1 MTEPET
7 GHLIGALANTGE
19 PVMTNTVVHL
29 EAALEDSLPFIYE
42 LWMSLDATFKL
53 SREDLL

>member
-1 MTEPET
+1 
-7 GHLIGALANTGE
+7 
-19 PVMTNTVVHL
+19 MTNTIFHL

-42 LWMSLDATFKL
+42 LWMALDEVFTA

>member
-1 MTEPET
+1 MTTITP
-7 GHLIGALANTGE
+7 
-19 PVMTNTVVHL
+19 HL

-42 LWMSLDATFKL
+42 LWMALDEVFTV

>member
-1 MTEPET
+1 MAGQGTYQVPC
-7 GHLIGALANTGE
+7 LTGE

-42 LWMSLDATFKL
+42 L
-53 SREDLL
+53 

>member
-1 MTEPET
+1 
-7 GHLIGALANTGE
+7 
-19 PVMTNTVVHL
+19 MTNTVAHL

-42 LWMSLDATFKL
+42 LWMALDEVFTV

>member
-1 MTEPET
+1 
-7 GHLIGALANTGE
+7 
-19 PVMTNTVVHL
+19 MTNTVVHL

-42 LWMSLDATFKL
+42 LWMALDEVFTV